1 MSTGTHPILE
11 IRMYR
16 VSDERRD
23 HHLED
28 SQARQ
33 AALRELVGVRFVSV
47 LPSIFSFPKK
57 DAQGAYMELIQ
68 WTSKEAADAGR
79 DAAAE
84 GFSHPLLLH
93 GRFDTQ
99 DGKGADVG
107 AVLRSGQAIEF
118 GGRRI
123 KPDKD
128 GIFMERR
135 ADFMA
140 KIKENDG
147 VAFDFELRSVD
158 DDLSMVFFGW
168 NSVAF
173 FEAAKRRAFL
183 SPRIWWQMA
192 RYFPLAEKEA
202 FQVGVVP

>member
-1 MSTGTHPILE
+1 MSNGTHPILE

-16 VSDERRD
+16 VRGEHRD
-23 HHLED
+23 DHL
-28 SQARQ
+28 QRTRARQ
-33 AALRELVGVRFVSV
+33 AALRELPGVQLVSV

-57 DAQGAYMELIQ
+57 DAEGAHMELIQ
-68 WTSKEAADAGR
+68 WASKDAADASR
-79 DAAAE
+79 EAAAE
-84 GFSHPLLLH
+84 GFSHALLLH
-93 GRFDTQ
+93 GRFDTE
-99 DGKGADVG
+99 DAKGADVA
-107 AVLRSGQAIEF
+107 AVLESGQALEF

-147 VAFDFELRSVD
+147 VAFDFELRSID

-168 NSVAF
+168 NSVDF

-192 RYFPLAEKEA
+192 RYFPLAEKAA